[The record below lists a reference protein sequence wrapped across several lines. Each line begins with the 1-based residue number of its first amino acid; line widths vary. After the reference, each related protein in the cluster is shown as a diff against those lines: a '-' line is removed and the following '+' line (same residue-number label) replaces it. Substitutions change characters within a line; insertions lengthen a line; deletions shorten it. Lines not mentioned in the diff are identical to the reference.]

1 VRKYHTLLVL
11 LFMSLLVYACATE
24 PINKP
29 VTEWSFEPG
38 AIRLDIKAD
47 AGLNF
52 YDGSPHTI
60 VLWCYQLS
68 NPNKFNQLAEDRSG
82 LSKLLEG
89 GQFDPSVAD
98 FKREIL
104 QPGKQVTLS
113 LDRAEGAKYLALAA
127 GYYFLNRENAVR
139 LLQIPTVE
147 ETRGKVLISRPERIA
162 VEVYLGMQSIQ
173 KVDIKTMESQKPG
186 RKQ

>member
-1 VRKYHTLLVL
+1 MKKHHTVLVL
-11 LFMSLLVYACATE
+11 LLMSVLVCSCATG
-24 PINKP
+24 PKIKP
-29 VTEWSFEPG
+29 VTEWTFEPG

-68 NPNKFNQLAEDRSG
+68 NPNKFNQLADDRTG
-82 LSKLLEG
+82 LTKLLEG

-104 QPGKQVTLS
+104 QPGKPVTLS
-113 LDRAEGAKYLALAA
+113 LDRAEGAKYVAFAA
-127 GYYFLNRENAVR
+127 GYYFLNKENAVR
-139 LLQIPTVE
+139 LLQIPAVE
-147 ETRGKVLISRPERIA
+147 ETQGRALISRPERIA
-162 VEVYLGMQSIQ
+162 VEIYLGMQSIQ
-173 KVDIKTMESQKPG
+173 KVDIKAMESQKTG
-186 RKQ
+186 RKP